1 MTGKNWTTFKKNH
14 YFCVQNRCLKSRELL
29 LIKPKL
35 FFANGGMIENKKW
48 VKFRKTNDRK
58 ESFLLAI
65 GYSHGSDA
73 LRVSV

>member
-1 MTGKNWTTFKKNH
+1 M
-14 YFCVQNRCLKSRELL
+14 
-29 LIKPKL
+29 IKPKL

-65 GYSHGSDA
+65 GYSYGSDT
-73 LRVSV
+73 LRVSVLISIQFNKFNIR